1 MKPVT
6 RKEAYWAAMADDSI
20 TPPEPQTTEE
30 CILAAMSGNYPADK
44 IEPQTR
50 EQELMKQAAV
60 KMGTLVEQN
69 VEWVDGLTTIDFGN
83 ENYRTAFKSLVIP
96 AGVET
101 IASGA
106 FDGCTTLESVSVPAS
121 VKKIFGG
128 AFNNCTALKKVVLA
142 EGLVEIQGGTF
153 DGCTALT
160 EIVLPATCT
169 TLSIGTFSGSVI
181 SDIYVPWSEGE
192 VEGAPWGAEN
202 ATIHYNYTG
211 GTE

>member
-69 VEWVDGLTTIDFGN
+69 VEFANDITDFALK
-83 ENYRTAFKSLVIP
+83 TAI
-96 AGVET
+96 
-101 IASGA
+101 
-106 FDGCTTLESVSVPAS
+106 
-121 VKKIFGG
+121 
-128 AFNNCTALKKVVLA
+128 KKVVIPDGTTQIGA
-142 EGLVEIQGGTF
+142 NAFNGMSAIETIVIPESVTSIGGTAF
-153 DGCTALT
+153 GYCTNL
-160 EIVLPATCT
+160 
-169 TLSIGTFSGSVI
+169 
-181 SDIYVPWSEGE
+181 
-192 VEGAPWGAEN
+192 
-202 ATIHYNYTG
+202 
-211 GTE
+211 